1 MLIQKAIADSL
12 DLSPKDMDSNIDRI
26 VMIKL
31 NEKYVDKCYAGCFIT
46 RIINMSHS
54 HVIMRSDK
62 MGYGIT
68 DVRFLCEAEVY
79 QKGEIIVGLVVKYL
93 ETDSLLICTTDHI
106 IAHIEDADDFKSLKQ
121 GQTIPIRVIN
131 VTYPILQNAMDI
143 TASINI
149 ISYAPPRKIY
159 KIILPKKVSQ
169 MKEFTELRLKLN
181 NEIEFINNLS
191 SKGKKSKEKYDIY
204 LKFRK
209 LIYPYKTE
217 VKYAKKFYSSI
228 DEVKNGNLMV
238 DDTIYN
244 DNLNVMWNVKPEE
257 KLDIDAKLSIIDES
271 VSLIKVILTTKIL
284 HFKLL
289 RELIEEYDIIKYNSH
304 KNVWNYFEK
313 TFKKVIS

>member
-31 NEKYVDKCYAGCFIT
+31 NAKYMNKCSAGCFIT
-46 RIINMSHS
+46 RIISMNHS
-54 HVIMRSDK
+54 HVTMRSDK
-62 MGYGIT
+62 MGYGMV

-79 QKGEIIVGLVVKYL
+79 QIDEIIVGLIVKYS
-93 ETDSLLICTTDHI
+93 EADSLLICTTDHI
-106 IAHIEDADDFKSLKQ
+106 IAHIEDANDFKSLKQ
-121 GQTIPIRVIN
+121 GQSIPIRVIN
-131 VTYPILQNAMDI
+131 ITYPILQNAMDI

-149 ISYAPPRKIY
+149 ISYAPPRQIY
-159 KIILPKKVSQ
+159 KVILPKKISQ
-169 MKEFTELRLKLN
+169 MEEFMDLRLKLK

-191 SKGKKSKEKYDIY
+191 SKGKKSKEKYNIY

-209 LIYPYKTE
+209 LLYPYKTE

-228 DEVKNGNLMV
+228 DEVKTGHLMV

-244 DNLNVMWNVKPEE
+244 DNFNVMWNVKPEE
-257 KLDIDAKLSIIDES
+257 KLDIDAELSIIDES
-271 VSLIKVILTTKIL
+271 VSLLKVIFTKKIL

-313 TFKKVIS
+313 TFKKVVL